1 MCSKWSYLKEAEDVG
16 DHDGDDAERGSDDAR
31 DRLVRHVHWGFARL
45 ALVLRHVL
53 QQRNETVRQS
63 LLDTWE
69 KAFEYTTTRIHSL
82 SLETTPGLFHI
93 TLASI

>member
-1 MCSKWSYLKEAEDVG
+1 MENVNLKLSYLKEAKDVG
-16 DHDGDDAERGSDDAR
+16 DHDGDDAERGADDAR

-63 LLDTWE
+63 LRDTWE
-69 KAFEYTTTRIHSL
+69 KAFEYTRYILYSL
-82 SLETTPGLFHI
+82 SLSLNNTH
-93 TLASI
+93 